1 MRRYAC
7 NLMVS
12 NGMYERVLNTIVV
25 HYKSFN
31 SRRRCCRYCRPFRV
45 AATQFRFII
54 LVSPASHTH
63 DQLFVEHKLIFS
75 FRKIKNLLFFQ
86 QLPTHTNHQWVR
98 VRVCVS
104 VKYRTQQKSHLNS
117 PRVFTVSF
125 FFFCFFLSK
134 CLCWPRR
141 RMCAACAFESI
152 SLWLLSTEIRNVW
165 EERRTTQNEF
175 QSQKAHHEQS
185 RYLYVFL
192 FASFFRIFLCDYNDD
207 TMDRLFSSHTF
218 ETATW
223 LNGWILYQ
231 SS

>member
-1 MRRYAC
+1 MWIERCVCRIGCKYHELQNHWRFNFFLLFSLEFLCRFRCRLSFIYLLRPILRRYAC

-104 VKYRTQQKSHLNS
+104 VKYRTQQKSHMNS

-125 FFFCFFLSK
+125 FFLFLS
-134 CLCWPRR
+134 LEMP
-141 RMCAACAFESI
+141 
-152 SLWLLSTEIRNVW
+152 LLTASPYVCCVCIREYITLV
-165 EERRTTQNEF
+165 
-175 QSQKAHHEQS
+175 A
-185 RYLYVFL
+185 
-192 FASFFRIFLCDYNDD
+192 
-207 TMDRLFSSHTF
+207 
-218 ETATW
+218 
-223 LNGWILYQ
+223 
-231 SS
+231 